1 MTAVLQEALITASFI
16 SFHAAHK
23 VTLCKN
29 LVCALLQPRK
39 DKFILKA
46 GDGHSVS
53 LSLCVD
59 LEWFWSSC
67 SGEDVP
73 SDWQQGHTIGYNE
86 VERWPSAIRFLY
98 CRFGDEFSPRL
109 CGIEGVFV
117 LTLPPALSVH
127 ILSNLEALMGLEPYL
142 ETQKSPP
149 GEAVVVTEGIQP
161 LFSP

>member
-29 LVCALLQPRK
+29 AVCDLLQPRK

-46 GDGHSVS
+46 GDGPSVS

-59 LEWFWSSC
+59 LEWSWGSC

-73 SDWQQGHTIGYNE
+73 SDWQQGHTLDHNE
-86 VERWPSAIRFLY
+86 VERWPSAVMFHY
-98 CRFGDEFSPRL
+98 CRIGDEFSPRL
-109 CGIEGVFV
+109 CGIEGVSV
-117 LTLPPALSVH
+117 LTLPPALSVPIFSH
-127 ILSNLEALMGLEPYL
+127 LKVLMGQEPYL
-142 ETQKSPP
+142 ETQKPSL
-149 GEAVVVTEGIQP
+149 GEDIVVAEGIQP